1 MEEPIIKVN
10 DLSVIYNKGK
20 SNEVRSLSDINLEIF
35 PQEYLILHGP
45 SGCGKSTL
53 LYAIAGLQAPT
64 GGEITVDKK
73 KINEMK
79 KKEMVM
85 LHREGVGMIFQSFY
99 LIPSLSVI
107 DNVCLPRAFRGEK
120 IHERRKEGIKLL
132 QRFGIGEQAYKF
144 PDQLSGGQ
152 KQRVAIARALIN
164 NPPIIIADEPTGN
177 LDSEAS
183 YNVMVLIKELNEIDK
198 KTIILVTHNIEQLHY
213 GDRIVTMR
221 DGKIIS
227 EEINIEKRPPEA
239 VKRDIE
245 SFGERI
251 SPELRILM
259 KSFRNLTPQQIGG
272 ILVPYKSKQL
282 LYHTL
287 FGVAE
292 EQITAADGFLKELLF
307 NNISLKD
314 MKDRLDKEFNKGGAG
329 WDKRKAE
336 SFVQRIKGLLFQ
348 SDVVVNSPE
357 KAPKE
362 MANYLISLFNLELD
376 ELRKIRLIDLLR
388 QRVLNGIDGDGI
400 KRQFDLSRIAGGL
413 GLYSN
418 TAEKMAR
425 EIEIIML
432 MGYSS
437 Q

>member
-1 MEEPIIKVN
+1 MDEPIIKVE

-20 SNEVRSLSDINLEIF
+20 SNKVRSLIDVNFEIF
-35 PQEYLILHGP
+35 PKEYLILHGP

-53 LYAIAGLQAPT
+53 LYSVAGLQIPT
-64 GGEITVDKK
+64 EGEITVNGK

-79 KKEMVM
+79 KKEKVM
-85 LHREGVGMIFQSFY
+85 LHLEGIGMIFQSFC
-99 LIPSLSVI
+99 LIPSLSII
-107 DNVCLPRAFRGEK
+107 DNVCLPRAFRGENVR
-120 IHERRKEGIKLL
+120 ERRKEGIKLL

-198 KTIILVTHNIEQLHY
+198 KTIILVTHNIEHLHY

-227 EEINIEKRPPEA
+227 EEINREKRPPEA
-239 VKRDIE
+239 VKKDKEILNE
-245 SFGERI
+245 TI

-259 KSFRNLTPQQIGG
+259 KSFRGLTSQQIGG
-272 ILVPYKSKQL
+272 IIIPYKSKQL
-282 LYHTL
+282 LYHIL
-287 FGVAE
+287 FGYSE
-292 EQITAADGFLKELLF
+292 EQINAADGFLKELLYK
-307 NNISLKD
+307 NVSLKE
-314 MKDRLDKEFNKGGAG
+314 MKEGIDKEFDKGGAG

-336 SFVQRIKGLLFQ
+336 SFTQRVQGLLWQ
-348 SDVVVNSPE
+348 SENILNNPE
-357 KAPKE
+357 KAPE
-362 MANYLISLFNLELD
+362 ELASYLINLFDLELD
-376 ELRKIRLIDLLR
+376 EILKKRLIELLRKRI
-388 QRVLNGIDGDGI
+388 LNGIDSHEI
-400 KRQFDLSRIAGGL
+400 RKQFDLSRVVGGL
-413 GLYSN
+413 GLYSG
-418 TAEKMAR
+418 TAEKMSR

-432 MGYSS
+432 MGYSFK
-437 Q
+437 